1 MKIIDKK
8 ISDIKKNEKLNSIF
22 LNSFNS
28 DFKLTLNILSTNFFL
43 DSHNYFPITED
54 FQTFSNFFSW
64 GTSLK
69 YENFYSKNFEEKF
82 NENINN
88 FKLLSNVFVL
98 GSSSADNYYRN
109 IITFLPRLFFNK
121 ENKIKLAIHRNS
133 SNKFRNLIKFL
144 CKKMN
149 VEVQLIYLD
158 DGFYKF
164 LNSRMPQFLNKKE
177 SIEILNTIKA
187 KNKIIKGN
195 KFFISRQNCGARNLV
210 NESDVTK
217 KLKDY
222 GYQSIDLNDM
232 SILKQ
237 ILMFSKADT
246 IICPTGS
253 GLTNIVFC
261 NPGTKIIEISPI
273 YNFDYENNFKFR
285 FSQIA
290 NFLNLDYYRFFADP
304 VNIIGSDKNVTK
316 LILSKVA
323 GESNYFKNLILNLEK
338 IDEIGKI

>member
-1 MKIIDKK
+1 MKIINQK
-8 ISDIKKNEKLNSIF
+8 ISEIKKNEKLNSIF
-22 LNSFNS
+22 INSFN
-28 DFKLTLNILSTNFFL
+28 DGFKLTSNIISTNFFL
-43 DSHNYFPITED
+43 DSHNYFPITENYY
-54 FQTFSNFFSW
+54 TFSDFFSW

-88 FKLLSNVFVL
+88 FKSLSNVFVL

-109 IITFLPRLFFNK
+109 IVTFLPRLFFNK
-121 ENKIKLAIHRNS
+121 ENKIKLALHRNS
-133 SNKFRNLIKFL
+133 SNKFRNLIIFL
-144 CKKMN
+144 CEKMN

-164 LNSRMPQFLNKKE
+164 LNSRIPQFLNQKE
-177 SIEILNTIKA
+177 SIEILNTLKT
-187 KNKIIKGN
+187 KNKIIKGK
-195 KFFISRQNCGARNLV
+195 KFFISRQNCGARNII
-210 NESDVTK
+210 NESDISK

-222 GYQSIDLNDM
+222 GYEMIDLNDM
-232 SILKQ
+232 DILKQ
-237 ILMFSKADT
+237 IKMFSTADS

-290 NFLNLDYYRFFADP
+290 NILNLEYHRIFADP
-304 VNIIGSDKNVTK
+304 VNVINPDKNVTK
-316 LILSKVA
+316 FILPKVSN
-323 GESNYFKNLILNLEK
+323 ESNYFKNLILNLEK
-338 IDEIGKI
+338 VDEIGKI

>member
-1 MKIIDKK
+1 MKIIDQK
-8 ISDIKKNEKLNSIF
+8 ISDIKENEKLNSIF
-22 LNSFNS
+22 INSFNA
-28 DFKLTLNILSTNFFL
+28 DFKLTSNILSTNFFL
-43 DSHNYFPITED
+43 DTHNYFPLTEN
-54 FQTFSNFFSW
+54 FNTFSDLFSW
-64 GTSLK
+64 GSPIK
-69 YENFYSKNFEEKF
+69 YENFYSKNFQEKF

-88 FKLLSNVFVL
+88 FKSLSNIFVL

-109 IITFLPRLFFNK
+109 IVTFLPRIFFNK
-121 ENKIKLAIHRNS
+121 ENKIKLALHRNS
-133 SNKFRNLIKFL
+133 TNKFRNFIIFL
-144 CKKMN
+144 CEKMN

-158 DGFYKF
+158 DGFNKF
-164 LNSRMPQFLNKKE
+164 LNSRIPQFLSQKV
-177 SIEILNTIKA
+177 SIEILNTLKT
-187 KNKIIKGN
+187 KNKIIKGE
-195 KFFISRQNCGARNLV
+195 KFFISRQNCGARNLI
-210 NESDVTK
+210 NESDVGK

-222 GYQSIDLNDM
+222 GYHMVDLNDM
-232 SILKQ
+232 DILKQ
-237 ILMFSKADT
+237 IRMFSRADT
-246 IICPTGS
+246 IISPTGS